1 MAVEARHLHLFSPQ
15 LITNREMMNPVETNV
30 NNIYN
35 NMGYSSVP
43 PSSIK
48 TAATEALILP
58 PYNSITADSL
68 PQKTAM
74 NSDSGLTYNVPLRKR
89 SRDSRDYSN
98 SINFAF
104 QNSYLPPAT
113 APQNNKSCASSSF
126 SFLGEDISLQIQRQ
140 QLDIDQLIAQQME
153 KVKFEIEEKRKRQAM
168 RLIQAIDMSV
178 SKRLKAK
185 EEEIEKIARTN
196 WALEERVK
204 SLCMENQ
211 IWRDLAQSNE
221 ATANAL
227 RSNLEQLLAQRVG
240 EDNGDTISPVG
251 RHAALIDDAESCC
264 DSNESI
270 NDEENVV
277 EWRSIGDNDNSNG
290 RNIEAMKMIRNCGGG
305 GGGGDSGGSNFV
317 NSMKLC
323 SNCGKDESCVLILP
337 CRHLCLCAV
346 CGSNLHICPICKSFK
361 TASIHV
367 NMS

>member
-1 MAVEARHLHLFSPQ
+1 MAVESRHLHLFSPQ
-15 LITNREMMNPVETNV
+15 LITNREMMNPIET
-30 NNIYN
+30 NIYN
-35 NMGYSSVP
+35 NISQMGYSSIP

-48 TAATEALILP
+48 TNATETLILP
-58 PYNSITADSL
+58 PYNSITTDSL

-98 SINFAF
+98 SINFPF
-104 QNSYLPPAT
+104 PNSYLSPT
-113 APQNNKSCASSSF
+113 TQQNNNNKSCASSSF

-153 KVKFEIEEKRKRQAM
+153 KVKYEIEEKRKRQAM

-178 SKRLKAK
+178 TKRLKAK
-185 EEEIEKIARTN
+185 EEEIEKIEKMN

-227 RSNLEQLLAQRVG
+227 RSNLEQLLAQRGDGDENG
-240 EDNGDTISPVG
+240 EISPAG
-251 RHAALIDDAESCC
+251 MPGGALMDDAESCC

-270 NDEENVV
+270 NDDGNAVDQ
-277 EWRSIGDNDNSNG
+277 WRKLGDNNNGKKKIEVMKVNGNNNS
-290 RNIEAMKMIRNCGGG
+290 CGGE
-305 GGGGDSGGSNFV
+305 SGSNFV

-337 CRHLCLCAV
+337 CRHLCLCGV
-346 CGSNLHICPICKSFK
+346 CGSSLHICPICKSFK

>member
-35 NMGYSSVP
+35 NMGYSYSSVPP

-98 SINFAF
+98 SINYPF
-104 QNSYLPPAT
+104 QNSYLAPST
-113 APQNNKSCASSSF
+113 VPQNNKSCASSSF

-153 KVKFEIEEKRKRQAM
+153 KVKYEIEEKRKRQAM

-178 SKRLKAK
+178 TKRLKAK

-227 RSNLEQLLAQRVG
+227 RSNLEQLLAQRIG
-240 EDNGDTISPVG
+240 NDNGDTISPVG
-251 RHAALIDDAESCC
+251 RHVALIDDAESCC

-270 NDEENVV
+270 NDEENVA
-277 EWRSIGDNDNSNG
+277 EWRSVGDNNNNG
-290 RNIEAMKMIRNCGGG
+290 RNMRNCSGD
-305 GGGGDSGGSNFV
+305 GGDSGSNFV

-337 CRHLCLCAV
+337 CRHLCLCGV
-346 CGSNLHICPICKSFK
+346 CGSNLNICPICKSFK

>member
-1 MAVEARHLHLFSPQ
+1 MAVEAHHLHLFSPQ
-15 LITNREMMNPVETNV
+15 LITNREMMNPVETNT
-30 NNIYN
+30 NIIYN
-35 NMGYSSVP
+35 NISQMGYSSIP
-43 PSSIK
+43 PSTIK
-48 TAATEALILP
+48 TTATETMILP
-58 PYNSITADSL
+58 PYNSITTDSL

-74 NSDSGLTYNVPLRKR
+74 NSDSGLTYNVPPLRKR

-98 SINFAF
+98 SINFPYP
-104 QNSYLPPAT
+104 NSYMSPSTPQQ
-113 APQNNKSCASSSF
+113 QNNHRSCASSSF

-140 QLDIDQLIAQQME
+140 QLDIDQLISQQME
-153 KVKFEIEEKRKRQAM
+153 KVKYEIEEKRKRQAM

-178 SKRLKAK
+178 TKRMKAK
-185 EEEIEKIARTN
+185 EEEIEKIGKMN

-227 RSNLEQLLAQRVG
+227 RTNLEQLLQQRAPAG
-240 EDNGDTISPVG
+240 DGNEDTVVPAGPV
-251 RHAALIDDAESCC
+251 ALMDDAESCC

-270 NDEENVV
+270 NDDDAVDQWRNVV
-277 EWRSIGDNDNSNG
+277 GHNGKNIG
-290 RNIEAMKMIRNCGGG
+290 AMKMVGNCGGG
-305 GGGGDSGGSNFV
+305 DSNFV

-346 CGSNLHICPICKSFK
+346 CGSSLHICPICKSFK